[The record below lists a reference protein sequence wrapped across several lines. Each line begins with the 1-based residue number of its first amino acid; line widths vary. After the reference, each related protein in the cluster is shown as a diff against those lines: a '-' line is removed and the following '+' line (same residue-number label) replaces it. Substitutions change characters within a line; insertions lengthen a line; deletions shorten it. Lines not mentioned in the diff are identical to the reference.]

1 MINEIEHLFM
11 GSLALWI
18 SSLVNTLSS
27 SFAHV
32 FLRQPVWLFLRFS
45 SSYFKYSRSES
56 FGTSVT
62 WRTFLPVYVLLF
74 ILFIAKE
81 QNWKTLMKSTVS
93 IFFSFMDNA
102 FVVLSKNPL
111 ANPRQKRV
119 SPSCPSI
126 SCLILSF
133 ILSSDQLWDHFYKV
147 WVSLFP
153 PYGCSIISA
162 PFVEKTIKKKIF

>member
-1 MINEIEHLFM
+1 MRLSIFSWAHLPSEYPLWWTHCPHLLPMFSL
-11 GSLALWI
+11 GSLFDYSWDFQALI
-18 SSLVNTLSS
+18 SSIPDPNPL
-27 SFAHV
+27 AH
-32 FLRQPVWLFLRFS
+32 LWLEGLFS
-45 SSYFKYSRSES
+45 QSMSCFYSLYSM
-56 FGTSVT
+56 F
-62 WRTFLPVYVLLF
+62 F
-74 ILFIAKE
+74 KE
-81 QNWKTLMKSTVS
+81 QNWKTLMKSSVS

-126 SCLILSF
+126 SCLVLAF